1 MIGGCDIFL
10 SVRPSPHVRKT
21 IAQKLCVLWPNG
33 MLESDILQPL
43 GPDSLLRAED
53 VFVYEDRRSFD
64 SWSKLGCTE
73 QNADAMVHLTFEKD
87 GIAITHGPGLS
98 RFVFAL
104 TELFA

>member
-1 MIGGCDIFL
+1 MTGGCDAFL

-21 IAQKLCVLWPNG
+21 LAQKLCVLWPNG
-33 MLESDILQPL
+33 MVEYDILQPL

-73 QNADAMVHLTFEKD
+73 QNEDAMVHLTFAKD
-87 GIAITHGPGLS
+87 GIAITYGAGLEP
-98 RFVFAL
+98 FVESLRRAL
-104 TELFA
+104 A